1 MSNQTN
7 RNSLNLPDPSMY
19 QTMHARDHM
28 TPLQLGTAMVLRQ
41 TLADMATQQALLD
54 TMLFELTCKLVQARY
69 DLSSLCRQAGLDKDE
84 HALAM
89 LQDVQQQVS
98 KAQADIKHLVWV
110 LDHVTRQ
117 GSTAS
122 KVLNPMSYQE
132 GKIRPVLFEKLT
144 DY

>member
-1 MSNQTN
+1 MSNQTT

-19 QTMHARDHM
+19 QTMHAREHM

-54 TMLFELTCKLVQARY
+54 TMLFELTCKLVQARH
-69 DLSSLCRQAGLDKDE
+69 DLSSLCRQAGLDNDE
-84 HALAM
+84 DAWAM
-89 LQDVQQQVS
+89 LRDMQEQVV
-98 KAQADIKHLVWV
+98 KAHSDIKHMAWV
-110 LDHVTRQ
+110 LDRVTRQ

-122 KVLNPMSYQE
+122 KVLDPMSYQE
-132 GKIRPVLFEKLT
+132 GTIRIVSFEKLT

>member
-7 RNSLNLPDPSMY
+7 RNSLNLPDPGMY
-19 QTMHARDHM
+19 QTLHAREHM

-54 TMLFELTCKLVQARY
+54 TMLFELTCKLVQSRH
-69 DLSSLCRQAGLDKDE
+69 DLASLCRQAGLDKDE
-84 HALAM
+84 DALAM
-89 LQDVQQQVS
+89 LRDLQEQVI
-98 KAQADIKHLVWV
+98 KAHGDIKHAAWV
-110 LDHVTRQ
+110 LDHVTQQ

-132 GKIRPVLFEKLT
+132 GTIRPVSFEKLT
-144 DY
+144 GS

>member
-1 MSNQTN
+1 MSNQTS

-19 QTMHARDHM
+19 QTLHARKHM

-41 TLADMATQQALLD
+41 TLADMATQQALVE

-69 DLSSLCRQAGLDKDE
+69 DLASLCRQASLDEDE

-98 KAQADIKHLVWV
+98 KAQADIKHTAWV
-110 LDHVTRQ
+110 LDRITRQ

-122 KVLNPMSYQE
+122 KVLNPISYQE
-132 GKIRPVLFEKLT
+132 GKIRPVSFEKLT